1 MRTDISQWVIHFIH
15 RRNPETDPAFFSA
28 EPDTFEPLDQPD
40 GFTYA
45 GKPLFLSPQYDND
58 WNLEPDASAFGV
70 LRKILHDGFLKAGWS
85 YRRTKAGLLPTI
97 YGPKA
102 AVCFT
107 EMPLHGLIDYA
118 ITRNSELT
126 VQNYGLAFL
135 RNELFEAGA
144 RPVIYGTS
152 SPHREADK
160 NDSFGG
166 IGLRTLHSSLG
177 IGLREQYRYVATNLT
192 RKTKMDWTHEREWRW
207 ADVNERFEEP
217 GMAFF
222 LQNGSYSFS
231 KLIILVQSDKEAK
244 QIVGELRNLYD
255 AGSNNYDRDYDRA
268 LISNTGVLSFESL
281 SKLRVDMQKVRL
293 DDLPLQSIP
302 KIKQVIVEAAT
313 LKKVKEAVE
322 EAKRVAHAA
331 SQELFTK
338 NGDSGP
344 AGFSNLATHD
354 GHSEITQAL
363 LQLEHATVVE
373 GSYLLCSI
381 TNFPVQSMD
390 VNEAG
395 ARAAAKYLTEA
406 LGQPF
411 YVRTVWD

>member
-15 RRNPETDPAFFSA
+15 RRNPETDPSFFYA
-28 EPDTFEPLDQPD
+28 DPNTFEPVSHPD
-40 GFTYA
+40 GFTYT
-45 GKPLFLSPQYDND
+45 GEPLFLSPQYDED
-58 WNLEPDASAFGV
+58 WYLEPDASAFGV

-85 YRRTKAGLLPTI
+85 YRRTKSGLLPTI

-107 EMPLHGLIDYA
+107 EMPLHGLIDYS
-118 ITRNSELT
+118 ISRNAEYA
-126 VQNYGLAFL
+126 VQSYGLAFL

-160 NDSFGG
+160 IDLFGG

-177 IGLREQYRYVATNLT
+177 IGLREQYRYVATNLS
-192 RKTKMDWTHEREWRW
+192 RKMDWTHEREWRW

-217 GMAFF
+217 GLQFF
-222 LQNGSYSFS
+222 LQNNYHSFS
-231 KLIILVQSDKEAK
+231 KLIILVQSDKEAE
-244 QIVGELRNLYD
+244 QIVGELRSLYD
-255 AGSNNYDRDYDRA
+255 AGYNNYDCAYDKR
-268 LISNTGVLSFESL
+268 LIANASILSFESL
-281 SKLRVDMQKVRL
+281 SRLQVDMGKVRL
-293 DDLPLQSIP
+293 DDLPLRTIHR
-302 KIKQVIVEAAT
+302 IKQVKVSTAT
-313 LKKVKEAVE
+313 LEKVAAAVA
-322 EAKRVAHAA
+322 EAKQVAHDA
-331 SQELFTK
+331 SQELYNK
-338 NGDSGP
+338 IGDAGI
-344 AGFSNLATHD
+344 AGFSNLSTHD

-363 LQLEHATVVE
+363 LQLEHADVVG
-373 GSYLLCSI
+373 GSYMLYGI
-381 TNFPVQSMD
+381 TNFPVQSID

-411 YVRTVWD
+411 YVKTFWD